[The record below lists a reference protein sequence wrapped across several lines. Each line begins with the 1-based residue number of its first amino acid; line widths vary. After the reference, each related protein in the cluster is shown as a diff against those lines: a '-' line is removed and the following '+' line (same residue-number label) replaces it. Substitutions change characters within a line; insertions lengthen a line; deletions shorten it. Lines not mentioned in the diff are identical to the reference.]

1 LRNAARALYP
11 CFKALPHLAHH
22 CRAISESSSKRIH
35 IKRIVRK
42 AMAKTKRSKTTA
54 RRPMSPDVILD
65 LRQTRESVS
74 GGRTLSDSTEII
86 RRMREERSEY
96 LGTL

>member
-1 LRNAARALYP
+1 
-11 CFKALPHLAHH
+11 
-22 CRAISESSSKRIH
+22 
-35 IKRIVRK
+35 
-42 AMAKTKRSKTTA
+42 
-54 RRPMSPDVILD
+54 MSPDVILD